1 MTWAGPLKGEKIG
14 KVGHVWKSGQDECV
28 GQKDKMALGPPGQ
41 RRVGGKEAG
50 LRHVPENLKQPF

>member
-14 KVGHVWKSGQDECV
+14 KVGHIWKSGQDECV
-28 GQKDKMALGPPGQ
+28 GQEDKMVLRPPGQ

-50 LRHVPENLKQPF
+50 CHA